1 MYFFIMHNNSPLT
14 YNFTNYRNSH
24 RLREGGHA
32 QGRASADSRV
42 QDSGVKPEA
51 GEANEERVVAELA
64 KAGGLGEGAQVQ
76 ATWTRAEGI
85 IDSDTSD
92 ATESFATASSS
103 KVENEGSSLSLP
115 IKEHHDV
122 SLQAAAE
129 AGLSSARTELASV
142 KEEGIRFADST
153 ELARRETARVEE
165 GVGRIRDQEKKTGA
179 QVRQLNDKVLR
190 ARARLEAVAADDAR
204 AEAALA
210 ELSSALRQLGEETEA
225 AEKERALTELEAQ
238 CVRDGA
244 EIAAAESRIRRP
256 VRELEAARA
265 AAARLKAAV
274 DGATTMPWE
283 DATSGDV
290 TVARFE
296 YEYLTGRAEAV
307 RAAADKKVAAAEA
320 WIEALRAGEKVMAMR
335 AEVIEK
341 EIEEAKAGVEARDD
355 HSQSQQRAPRRRA
368 AAPGS
373 TTTPSFDIDRQRKA
387 RVRLSCLKVIAGKCS
402 GHS

>member
-1 MYFFIMHNNSPLT
+1 
-14 YNFTNYRNSH
+14 
-24 RLREGGHA
+24 
-32 QGRASADSRV
+32 
-42 QDSGVKPEA
+42 VKPEA

-204 AEAALA
+204 AEVALA
-210 ELSSALRQLGEETEA
+210 ELSSTLRQLGEETEA

-256 VRELEAARA
+256 VRELEAARV
-265 AAARLKAAV
+265 AAARLKATV

-320 WIEALRAGEKVMAMR
+320 WIEALRAGEKVMAMQ

-341 EIEEAKAGVEARDD
+341 EIEEAKAGVEARD
-355 HSQSQQRAPRRRA
+355 
-368 AAPGS
+368 
-373 TTTPSFDIDRQRKA
+373 
-387 RVRLSCLKVIAGKCS
+387 
-402 GHS
+402 